1 MDPNK
6 ARILRK
12 RGRKHKNKNE
22 TKEMETEMRKMGGI
36 YSLNI
41 VIFSLAPFLA
51 QDENNSTLW
60 HVFTYE
66 PPSSVFACSVQ
77 SAKHTRLSQ

>member
-22 TKEMETEMRKMGGI
+22 TKEIETEMRKMGGI
-36 YSLNI
+36 YS
-41 VIFSLAPFLA
+41 
-51 QDENNSTLW
+51 
-60 HVFTYE
+60 
-66 PPSSVFACSVQ
+66 
-77 SAKHTRLSQ
+77 

>member
-22 TKEMETEMRKMGGI
+22 TKEMETEMRKTWGI
-36 YSLNI
+36 YSLN
-41 VIFSLAPFLA
+41 VIFSLAPFLS
-51 QDENNSTLW
+51 QDENNSPLW

-66 PPSSVFACSVQ
+66 PPSGIFACRVQ
-77 SAKHTRLSQ
+77 SANHTRLFQ